1 MKPVKNIMVALAFG
15 DYAEGIF
22 AYGAQVAKLF
32 DANLLVASVI
42 NTRDVEAVR
51 TVSAMGFEVD
61 GAHYVDE
68 IRKERRAILDRLINQ
83 AGFPAERLKVVIEVG
98 NPIERLIGL
107 VVDAEVDA
115 VVMGLKGR
123 TNLEQVF
130 VGSVAEKM
138 FRRCPVTVISYRG
151 ERTAAKLRQRIVKS

>member
-1 MKPVKNIMVALAFG
+1 MKPTKNIMVALAFG
-15 DYAEGIF
+15 GYTEGIF
-22 AYGAQVAKLF
+22 TYAAGLAKQI
-32 DANLLVASVI
+32 DANLLVANII
-42 NTRDVEAVR
+42 NIRDVEAVR
-51 TVSAMGFEVD
+51 TITAMGFDVD

-68 IRKERRAILDRLINQ
+68 IRKERREILDRLVNQ
-83 AGFPAERLKVVIEVG
+83 VGFQAERLKVIIEVG
-98 NPIERLIGL
+98 NPIESLLKL
-107 VVDAEVDA
+107 VVDADVDA

-151 ERTAAKLRQRIVKS
+151 ERMAEKLRRRIK

>member
-1 MKPVKNIMVALAFG
+1 VKPVNNIMAALAFG
-15 DYAEGIF
+15 DYTEGIF
-22 AYGAQVAKLF
+22 AYAAQLAQQLG
-32 DANLLVASVI
+32 ANLLVASIV
-42 NTRDVEAVR
+42 NSRDVEAVR

-68 IRKERRAILDRLINQ
+68 IRRERRAILDRLVDQ

-98 NPIERLIGL
+98 NPIERLLEL
-107 VVDAEVDA
+107 VVDAEVDC

-130 VGSVAEKM
+130 VGSVAEKL

-151 ERTAAKLRQRIVKS
+151 ERTAAKLRQRIKKS

>member
-1 MKPVKNIMVALAFG
+1 MVALAFG
-15 DYAEGIF
+15 DYSEGIF

-61 GAHYVDE
+61 GAHYIDE
-68 IRKERRAILDRLINQ
+68 IRKERRVILERLVKLTD
-83 AGFPAERLKVVIEVG
+83 FPAERIKVVIEVG
-98 NPIERLIGL
+98 NPIERLLGL
-107 VVDAEVDA
+107 VVDADVDC

-151 ERTAAKLRQRIVKS
+151 ERTAARLRQRIMKR